1 MGVVLHHSRTYHMNR
16 TNERLIFW
24 VHFAKM
30 MWYLFSGNAHVGYL
44 FNHETNPLRTQKIET
59 HKDVLLIH
67 SLF

>member
-1 MGVVLHHSRTYHMNR
+1 MGVVLHHSRRYHMNR
-16 TNERLIFW
+16 TDERLIFW

-44 FNHETNPLRTQKIET
+44 FNYEANPLRAQKIEART
-59 HKDVLLIH
+59 NVSLIH